1 MIYVEKWIPAC
12 ARMTGNV
19 ASQRSS
25 HSLDPRVREDD
36 RSLQNREIPNAN
48 VNVNVNAPPVG
59 WVEAPLADTGV
70 NTFDYVRSGG
80 RLSYDAFQTGRIHVS
95 HDVIHWP

>member
-1 MIYVEKWIPAC
+1 MIYVEKWIPAEAC
-12 ARMTGNV
+12 PRVLESGARMTGNV

-48 VNVNVNAPPVG
+48 VNAPPVG
-59 WVEAPLADTGV
+59 WVEVPLADTGV
-70 NTFDYVRSGG
+70 NTFDYLRSGG
-80 RLSYDAFQTGRIHVS
+80 RRS
-95 HDVIHWP
+95 